1 MSAHETEAPAA
12 AAKPANSSKLLTIL
26 AAAGVAFSLIAV
38 ILLAMLLMR
47 PVASKI
53 EEGNAEIKEALD
65 ASRGSLEKKVEAL
78 RDACIDWQAVLKV
91 AGEKPDATFR
101 IVKTPDGLLTL
112 AEINQGAAESA
123 PADEHRK

>member
-112 AEINQGAAESA
+112 AEIHQGAAESA